1 MQYKRFEGVYFDYF
15 FFVPLALNRGFSGF
29 LSCSRTSK
37 GASMEPSLL
46 FSSSV
51 GSLESSVYMMETSST
66 GPRAMAL
73 DTYFFTVKVKQVQ
86 CPTSLW
92 TVICSPACP

>member
-1 MQYKRFEGVYFDYF
+1 
-15 FFVPLALNRGFSGF
+15 
-29 LSCSRTSK
+29 
-37 GASMEPSLL
+37 MEPSLL

-92 TVICSPACP
+92 TVICYPSLSMICLAMDNPRPVPPSLRDLSVL